1 MRSKKVFSFDEEK
14 DAEIII
20 EDGFKNTLMDYSEMY
35 TIAKYFREIFSYGEV
50 RLERELIKFSK
61 KHDINFNPIVEAV
74 QIKKWV
80 KSAMKYRLRSP
91 SEIYLSNKEIEFL
104 KTIESLKDRKLLFII
119 LVFAKTP
126 KGSQKSDKDNLEL
139 YPLQRFYL
147 HYRNFSDIIKISKFT
162 GMTDIK
168 LCQIIGK
175 YKNSFAI
182 LSPER
187 QLVMLKY
194 TFPERDIAITIKHN
208 DDILKY
214 YDLLMSE
221 KNNKKEFDTFSCKKC
236 GNEAKKIKNN
246 QKYCPLCA
254 GDAKKER
261 DRERIRRKR
270 SKK

>member
-1 MRSKKVFSFDEEK
+1 MRSKKVFSFNEEK
-14 DAEIII
+14 DAEMII
-20 EDGFKNTLMDYSEMY
+20 ENGFKNNLIDYSEMY
-35 TIAKYFREIFSYGEV
+35 VVAKYFRETFSYGEV

-61 KHDINFNPIVEAV
+61 KHDINFNPVVEAV

-80 KSAMKYRLRSP
+80 KSAMKYGLRSP
-91 SEIYLSNKEIEFL
+91 SEIYLSQKEIEFL
-104 KTIESLKDRKLLFII
+104 KTIKNPKDRKLLFII

-126 KGSQKSDKDNLEL
+126 KGSRKSDSGDLKL
-139 YPLQRFYL
+139 YPLRRFYL
-147 HYRNFSDIIKISKFT
+147 HYRNLSDIIKISKFT

-175 YKNSFAI
+175 YKNSFEI

-187 QLVMLKY
+187 QLIMLKY
-194 TFPERDIAITIKHN
+194 TFPERDIPITIKHN
-208 DDILKY
+208 NDILKY

-221 KNNKKEFDTFSCKKC
+221 KDEKKEPTTFNCKRC
-236 GNEAKKIKNN
+236 GRETKKIKNN

-254 GDAKKER
+254 SNLKKER